1 MAFIDALRSDGHAVE
16 SICRVLREQGCEVA
30 ARTYRSW
37 KSPSRMVAARTVT
50 DAVVVDALLATRG
63 TPEGLYGRRKMVALL
78 RRQGLPVAHC
88 TVDRLMRDLGMNGVR
103 RGRRVRTTVPDA
115 RASRPGDLLDRQF
128 TAAEPNAVWVAD
140 FTYVRTWS
148 GFAYVAFVVDCFAQ
162 RIVAWHAAMSRPAD
176 LVITPLRMAIWQRD
190 HDGHAIT
197 PGQLIHHNDAGSQ
210 YTSIRFTE
218 HLADAGIAPSIGTV
232 GDAYD
237 CAHGEPDRPVQN
249 RGHRQPRLPRRAIQ
263 DTRRRRVHHHGL
275 GRLVEQPPLARH
287 PRHAH
292 PRRVRNGALR
302 CTQPRAAAHIGPAE
316 EP

>member
-1 MAFIDALRSDGHAVE
+1 MAFIDAMRGDGHAVE

-37 KSPSRMVAARTVT
+37 KSPSRVVAARTVT

-78 RRQGLPVAHC
+78 HRQGLPVAHC

-103 RGRRVRTTVPDA
+103 RGRRVRTTVSDA

-162 RIVAWHAAMSRPAD
+162 RIVAWHASMSRPAD

-237 CAHGEPDRPVQN
+237 NALMESLIGLFKTEAIASRAFHDGPFKTLADVEFTTMAWVDWWNNRRLHG
-249 RGHRQPRLPRRAIQ
+249 
-263 DTRRRRVHHHGL
+263 TL
-275 GRLVEQPPLARH
+275 GML
-287 PRHAH
+287 
-292 PRRVRNGALR
+292 
-302 CTQPRAAAHIGPAE
+302 TPAE
-316 EP
+316 FETAHYAALNLEPQPT

>member
-1 MAFIDALRSDGHAVE
+1 MGFIDAVRIDGHAVE

-50 DAVVVDALLATRG
+50 DAVVVDALLATCG

-128 TAAEPNAVWVAD
+128 TAVEPDAVWVAD

-237 CAHGEPDRPVQN
+237 NALMESLIGLFKTEAIASRVFHDGPFKTLADVEFTTMAWVDWWNNRRLHG
-249 RGHRQPRLPRRAIQ
+249 
-263 DTRRRRVHHHGL
+263 TL
-275 GRLVEQPPLARH
+275 GML
-287 PRHAH
+287 
-292 PRRVRNGALR
+292 
-302 CTQPRAAAHIGPAE
+302 TPAE
-316 EP
+316 FETAHYAALNLEPQPT

>member
-1 MAFIDALRSDGHAVE
+1 MAFIDAMRGDGHAVE

-37 KSPSRMVAARTVT
+37 KSPSRVVAARTVT

-78 RRQGLPVAHC
+78 HRQGLPVAHC

-103 RGRRVRTTVPDA
+103 RGRRVRTTVSDA

-162 RIVAWHAAMSRPAD
+162 RIVAWHASMSRPAD

-210 YTSIRFTE
+210 GGFNWSSQHPQVSEVVSHGDGGLEQEDQRCSRGCASAVACRSSVAPT
-218 HLADAGIAPSIGTV
+218 DA
-232 GDAYD
+232 
-237 CAHGEPDRPVQN
+237 
-249 RGHRQPRLPRRAIQ
+249 
-263 DTRRRRVHHHGL
+263 
-275 GRLVEQPPLARH
+275 LAR
-287 PRHAH
+287 
-292 PRRVRNGALR
+292 
-302 CTQPRAAAHIGPAE
+302 AA
-316 EP
+316 